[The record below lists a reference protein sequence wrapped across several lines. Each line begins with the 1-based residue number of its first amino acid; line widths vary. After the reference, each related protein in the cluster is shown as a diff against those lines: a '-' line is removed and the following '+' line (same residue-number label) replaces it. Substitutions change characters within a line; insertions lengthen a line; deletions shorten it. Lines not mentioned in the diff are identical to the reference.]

1 MNITA
6 TLFGQM
12 ITFAVL
18 VWFINRYLWGPM
30 TQMMDDRKNRIADGL
45 AAAERGKHE
54 QELAEKRAAE
64 LLKEAKQQAAEII
77 AQAQKRS
84 NEIVDESK
92 DAARIEGDRLITAAN
107 AEIDQEI
114 NRAKE
119 QLRSQVVSLAVGGA
133 SKVLGREIDAKA
145 HDDLLKELAAQL

>member
-1 MNITA
+1 MNVTA

-12 ITFAVL
+12 LTFFVL
-18 VWFINRYLWGPM
+18 VWFVWKFLWDPM
-30 TQMMDDRKNRIADGL
+30 TQMMEDRKTRIADGL

-64 LLKEAKQQAAEII
+64 VIHEAKEKAAEII

-84 NEIVDESK
+84 SEIVEEAK
-92 DAARIEGDRLITAAN
+92 ETARTEGERIKASAQSDIE
-107 AEIDQEI
+107 QEV

-119 QLRSQVVSLAVGGA
+119 SLRGKVVSLSVAGA
-133 SKVLGREIDAKA
+133 SKVLAREIDEKSQE
-145 HDDLLKELAAQL
+145 DLLKDLVAQI